1 MEMSGGRHPPA
12 DIYREEG
19 RKTPK
24 YLFNRRLG
32 VSRSLGEEKEVLTMP
47 EI

>member
-1 MEMSGGRHPPA
+1 MEVSGRRHAPA
-12 DIYREEG
+12 DLYRGEG

-24 YLFNRRLG
+24 YLLNRRRG
-32 VSRSLGEEKEVLTMP
+32 VSTSLGEEKEVLTMP